1 MKTIL
6 IISIIALIPFCGCT
20 TCRVTS
26 VEDAN
31 VYSEQGYKTRIAV
44 YKVGADGLLW
54 GAGIWTHH
62 AQAQVYVD
70 NEWKWVGTLG
80 LEDSPTF
87 SIADNE
93 IYYWR
98 ATDYAGFLKL
108 NNKFN

>member
-1 MKTIL
+1 VKTLL
-6 IISIIALIPFCGCT
+6 IIVIIALIPFLGCT

-31 VYSEQGYKTRIAV
+31 HYAAKGFQTRIAV
-44 YKVGADGLLW
+44 YKVGPDGLLW

-62 AQAQVYVD
+62 AQAQVLVE
-70 NEWKWVGTLG
+70 NEWKWVGTMG
-80 LEDSPTF
+80 LENTPTF
-87 SIADNE
+87 SIADDE

-108 NNKFN
+108 KNKYN